1 MNLLIGYDK
10 CTTCKKAKAWLEEN
24 GISYESRPI
33 KEQNP
38 TKDELMQWWQSSGLP
53 RQKFV
58 NTSGQLYRQMNLKD
72 KLPTLSDEEFF
83 ELLSTDGMLVKRPLL
98 IAENGIAV
106 GFKEEQWKQIFA

>member
-10 CTTCKKAKAWLEEN
+10 CTTCKKAKAWLDEK

-38 TKDELMQWWQSSGLP
+38 TKDELMQWWQQSGLP

-58 NTSGQLYRQMNLKD
+58 NTSGQLYRQMSLKE

-106 GFKEEQWKQIFA
+106 GFKEEQWQQIFE